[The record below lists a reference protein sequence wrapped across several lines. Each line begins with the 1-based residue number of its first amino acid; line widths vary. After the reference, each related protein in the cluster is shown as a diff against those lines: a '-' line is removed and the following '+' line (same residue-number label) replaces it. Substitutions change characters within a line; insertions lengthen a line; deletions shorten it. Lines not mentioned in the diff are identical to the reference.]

1 MIIYKSAKDIEHL
14 RKSGEI
20 LAKVHG
26 EIAKQIRVGENVLNL
41 DKLAEKLIK
50 NYGAKS
56 SFLNYKGYPAT
67 LCVSVNHEVVHTI
80 PKSYLLQEG
89 DIVTIDCGA
98 CWKGYHTDSAY
109 TYSVGKIT
117 TSERKL
123 LSVTYE
129 ALKRGIEAIEVGG
142 KIGDIGIVIYQV
154 AKDANLTVIKEF
166 SGHGIGKFIHEN
178 PDVFNYPT
186 KETDTIR
193 NGLVIAVEPIFTIG
207 NGKAWK
213 EDDGWTVST
222 EDRQTTAHFEQ
233 TILVEKG
240 RVEVLTPFTYIEQNF
255 VLFQ

>member
-41 DKLAEKLIK
+41 DKLAEKLIR

-56 SFLNYKGYPAT
+56 SFLNYRGYPAT
-67 LCVSVNHEVVHTI
+67 LCVAVNHEVVHGI
-80 PKSYLLQEG
+80 PKNYLLQEG
-89 DIVTIDCGA
+89 DIVTIDCGV
-98 CWKGYHTDSAY
+98 CWAGYHTDSAY
-109 TYSVGKIT
+109 TYSVGKI
-117 TSERKL
+117 SEEKQKL
-123 LSVTYE
+123 LFVTYE
-129 ALKRGIEAIEVGG
+129 ALRKGIEAIEVGN
-142 KIGDIGIVIYQV
+142 KIGEIGKVIYQT
-154 AKDANLTVIKEF
+154 AKNANLTVIKEF

-178 PDVFNYPT
+178 PDVFNYHTP
-186 KETDTIR
+186 KTDTIR
-193 NGLVIAVEPIFTIG
+193 NGLVMAVEPIFTTG

-213 EDDGWTVST
+213 EDDGWTVTT
-222 EDRQTTAHFEQ
+222 EDQEATAHFEQ

-240 RVEVLTPFTYIEQNF
+240 RVEVLTPFTYIEQHF